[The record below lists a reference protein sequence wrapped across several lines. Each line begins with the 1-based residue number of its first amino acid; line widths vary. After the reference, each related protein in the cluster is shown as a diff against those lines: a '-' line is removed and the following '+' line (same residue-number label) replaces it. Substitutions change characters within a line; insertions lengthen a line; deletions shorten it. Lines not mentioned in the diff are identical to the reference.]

1 LGITKLCSDGLLD
14 KIMNKILLIVGTII
28 ALFVGGLALGM
39 LVSYLIK

>member
-1 LGITKLCSDGLLD
+1 MS
-14 KIMNKILLIVGTII
+14 KILLIIGTVV